1 MIDPMVSLSFSVY
14 SNKGAYALLLG
25 SGISRS
31 SGIPTG
37 WEVVLDLIRKT
48 AKLEGEDCEPDPAE
62 WFRQKHHTE
71 PDYSKLLDEIA
82 KTPTE
87 RLQLL
92 RSYFEP
98 TEDEQAQALKAP
110 SAAHKA
116 IAQLVAAGYLRVII
130 TTNFDRLI
138 EKALNDVGVAP
149 TIISTVDQIA
159 GTLPLTHSGA
169 TVIKLHGDYLD
180 TRIKNTDTE
189 LASYDVA
196 LDKLLDRV
204 FDEYGLI
211 VCGWSADWDVALRA
225 AIERCPSRRFT
236 TFWATRSPLSEQAKR
251 LSEHRKAEILQIRDA
266 DQLFEDLL
274 EKVRAL
280 NDLAAPHPLSAK
292 MAVATV
298 KRYLVDPTAKIRLRD
313 LVHEE
318 AEKLIQEL
326 NETAFPAQAS
336 LPPAEEIKQRIDK
349 YDALS
354 ETLLSVIVT
363 GCYWGDRQHMKLWVD
378 CLERVANSTGDRN
391 GLIYLLN
398 LRRYPALLFL
408 YGAGLAA
415 VAAGNYQTIA
425 SILTQP
431 KVRNDSG
438 REAAICTEIYPH
450 AVMEKN
456 VAHMLPGLDRR
467 HTPVSDY
474 LFDKLH
480 ATLREYIPRDE
491 DYQAKFDRFE
501 YLLGLVHADLTRD
514 ERGDGWWGPV
524 GCFKWRNAYHPESGA
539 IYKIGK
545 EMELEGA
552 NWAPLKAGLFGGSVD
567 QAKTAK
573 AKFDAFLSKIHL
585 Y

>member
-1 MIDPMVSLSFSVY
+1 MIDPMVSLSFSIY

-25 SGISRS
+25 SGISRA

-48 AKLEGEDCEPDPAE
+48 AKLEGEDCEPDPVE

-82 KTPTE
+82 KTPAE
-87 RLQLL
+87 RQQLL
-92 RSYFEP
+92 RGYFEP

-116 IAQLVAAGYLRVII
+116 IAHLVSAGYLRVII

-149 TIISTVDQIA
+149 TVISTADQIA
-159 GTLPLTHSGA
+159 GALPLTHSGA

-189 LASYDVA
+189 LAAYDVA

-211 VCGWSADWDVALRA
+211 ICGWSADWDIALRT

-251 LSEHRKAEILQIRDA
+251 LSEHRKAEILQIHDA
-266 DQLFEDLL
+266 DHLFDGLS

-280 NDLAAPHPLSAK
+280 SDLAAPHPLSAK
-292 MAVATV
+292 MAIATV
-298 KRYLVDPTAKIRLRD
+298 KRYLVEPTAKIRLRD
-313 LVHEE
+313 LVHDET
-318 AEKLIQEL
+318 EKLIVEL
-326 NETAFPAQAS
+326 NENAFSAQTPLHPA
-336 LPPAEEIKQRIDK
+336 EIKQRIDK

-363 GCYWGDRQHMKLWVD
+363 GCYWGGQQHMKLWVD
-378 CLERVANSTGDRN
+378 CLERIANPTGSRS
-391 GLIYLLN
+391 GVVYLLN

-415 VAAGNYQTIA
+415 VASGNYQTIA

-431 KVRNDSG
+431 KVKNDNG
-438 REAAICTEIYPH
+438 KEATICTEIFPH
-450 AVMEKN
+450 GVMEKSI
-456 VAHMLPGLDRR
+456 AHQLPGLDRR

-474 LFDKLH
+474 LFDKLRVV
-480 ATLREYIPRDE
+480 LQEYIPRDD
-491 DYQAKFDRFE
+491 DYQEKFDRFE
-501 YLLGLVHADLTRD
+501 YLLGLVHADLTHH
-514 ERGDGWWGPV
+514 ETQNGWWGPV
-524 GCFKWRNAYHPESGA
+524 GCFKWRHSYNPESGI

-545 EMELEGA
+545 ELEAEGA
-552 NWAPLKAGLFGGSVD
+552 NWAPLKAGLFGGTLE
-567 QAKTAK
+567 QAKTTK
-573 AKFDAFLSKIHL
+573 ANFDAFLSKIYFH
-585 Y
+585 